1 MGILSW
7 LQSWF
12 GGARYVVTPAQEMT
26 SAEKRLLGEQL
37 RANLYWWPCACLTE
51 HGPDA
56 TCKNCNGFGC
66 VQPHDWCAACPHRR
80 GDDCSQ
86 FALGLSRGWRKR
98 GGAWHAG
105 GAGRWRQYRCP
116 RYAGPET
123 APITGQEDTGG

>member
-1 MGILSW
+1 MSTILEN
-7 LQSWF
+7 
-12 GGARYVVTPAQEMT
+12 PAVQKAVA
-26 SAEKRLLGEQL
+26 SIIVIGL
-37 RANLYWWPCACLTE
+37 
-51 HGPDA
+51 
-56 TCKNCNGFGC
+56 GC

-123 APITGQEDTGG
+123 EVLQHGA